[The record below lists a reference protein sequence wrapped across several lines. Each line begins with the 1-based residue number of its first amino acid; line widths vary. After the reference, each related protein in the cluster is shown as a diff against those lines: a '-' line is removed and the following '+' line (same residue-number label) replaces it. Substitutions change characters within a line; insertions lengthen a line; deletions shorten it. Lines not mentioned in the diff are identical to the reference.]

1 MKIRTNAQEMKRL
14 AHVRSST
21 YIRHVSQF
29 SWHLLILCHI
39 QGPVLSV
46 GQPLSWQASGVMFYW
61 VQPASSFSL
70 ALISPL
76 DWTCWWVLATRFFWW
91 ELGQVRAVR
100 FFFPHVFA
108 MGLVSKVNIWTHSI
122 KWSPGKKQNKTKQI
136 LAALLWVFH
145 WNRWIHDAWKG
156 CQAGWRRLNAGIK
169 LGVCYSTPQCEV
181 CSPGWNKAWPDKQYH
196 CKVLTIDK
204 QEDLAVMEKSPPPLS
219 FRGMG
224 AGVQSLPY

>member
-1 MKIRTNAQEMKRL
+1 MHRRWSDWHMLGVQYTLDIYLNSVDIYWFL
-14 AHVRSST
+14 ATFKDLCWVLVSHWVDKPQVWCSTEYSQPLPSLLSSSCHLTEHVGVCWPQTSSDESWVRS
-21 YIRHVSQF
+21 
-29 SWHLLILCHI
+29 
-39 QGPVLSV
+39 
-46 GQPLSWQASGVMFYW
+46 GQS
-61 VQPASSFSL
+61 
-70 ALISPL
+70 I
-76 DWTCWWVLATRFFWW
+76 FFP
-91 ELGQVRAVR
+91 
-100 FFFPHVFA
+100 PHVFA
-108 MGLVSKVNIWTHSI
+108 TGLVSKVNIWIHSI
-122 KWSPGKKQNKTKQI
+122 KRSPGKKKKKQQI

-181 CSPGWNKAWPDKQYH
+181 CSPGWSKAWPDKQYH

-219 FRGMG
+219 FIGMG

>member
-1 MKIRTNAQEMKRL
+1 
-14 AHVRSST
+14 
-21 YIRHVSQF
+21 
-29 SWHLLILCHI
+29 
-39 QGPVLSV
+39 
-46 GQPLSWQASGVMFYW
+46 MFYW

-70 ALISPL
+70 VLILPL
-76 DWTCWWVLATRFFWW
+76 DWTCWCVLATNFFWW
-91 ELGQVRAVR
+91 ELGQVRAVN
-100 FFFPHVFA
+100 FFSPTCFCNRPSFQSEYLDTFYKA
-108 MGLVSKVNIWTHSI
+108 VSRK
-122 KWSPGKKQNKTKQI
+122 KKKKQQI
-136 LAALLWVFH
+136 LAALLWVFR

-181 CSPGWNKAWPDKQYH
+181 CSPGWSKAWPDKQYH

-219 FRGMG
+219 FIGMG

>member
-1 MKIRTNAQEMKRL
+1 MHRRWRDWRMLGVQHTLDMYLNSVDIYWFFATFKDLCWVLVSHWVDKPQVWCSTEYSQPFPSLLPSSLHLTE
-14 AHVRSST
+14 HVGGCWPQDSSDESWVRS
-21 YIRHVSQF
+21 
-29 SWHLLILCHI
+29 
-39 QGPVLSV
+39 
-46 GQPLSWQASGVMFYW
+46 GQS
-61 VQPASSFSL
+61 
-70 ALISPL
+70 
-76 DWTCWWVLATRFFWW
+76 D
-91 ELGQVRAVR
+91 

-122 KWSPGKKQNKTKQI
+122 KWSPGKNKTKQNKYFCS
-136 LAALLWVFH
+136 LLWVFH

-156 CQAGWRRLNAGIK
+156 CQAGWRRLNAGDV
-169 LGVCYSTPQCEV
+169 LGVCYSTPQWGLFSWV
-181 CSPGWNKAWPDKQYH
+181 KQGLPDKQYH